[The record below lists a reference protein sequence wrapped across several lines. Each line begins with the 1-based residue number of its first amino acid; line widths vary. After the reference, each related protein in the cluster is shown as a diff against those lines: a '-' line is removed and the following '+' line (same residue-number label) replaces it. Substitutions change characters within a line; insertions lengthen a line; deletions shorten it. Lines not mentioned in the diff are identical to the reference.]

1 MKTPLNVG
9 PGISI
14 NRKNALT
21 LTHSSRT
28 ASSAYNATTEESRL
42 QEESS
47 PRRNLPADD
56 C

>member
-9 PGISI
+9 PGIPI
-14 NRKNALT
+14 NRKNALN
-21 LTHSSRT
+21 LAHSSRT

-47 PRRNLPADD
+47 PRRNLPAGY